1 MIGSTLRPRTDT
13 GTGLGPHDGKLAVD
27 ASEHQYRQYIT
38 QVTTFLPLIL
48 FFIAGAGTP
57 GPNNTIAMASG
68 ANYGL
73 KRTVP
78 CIAGVNVG
86 FPAMLILVGL
96 GLGGVLA
103 QWPWVLDVLRPIGVL
118 YLLWLAWRIGT
129 APTDL
134 ETRGQGKPPTFVQM
148 ALFQFV
154 NPKAWTLVVA
164 AVSTYTGFWNNFLTE
179 VLIIALFALIFSTPC
194 TLAWA
199 LLGVGAGK
207 VISKPSH
214 LRLFNVVM
222 AALLVLSLIP
232 AVLETIDSVSQLL
245 S

>member
-1 MIGSTLRPRTDT
+1 M
-13 GTGLGPHDGKLAVD
+13 
-27 ASEHQYRQYIT
+27 
-38 QVTTFLPLIL
+38 TTFLPIIV

-57 GPNNTIAMASG
+57 GPNNTIAMAAG
-68 ANYGL
+68 ANYGFR
-73 KRTVP
+73 RTIP

-86 FPAMLILVGL
+86 FPAMIVLVGL

-118 YLLWLAWRIGT
+118 YLLWLAWHIAT
-129 APTDL
+129 APTDISA
-134 ETRGQGKPPTFVQM
+134 RGQGKPPGFTQM

-164 AVSTYTGFWNNFLTE
+164 AISTYTGFWNSFFVE
-179 VLIIALFALIFSTPC
+179 VIIIAGLALVFSTPC
-194 TLAWA
+194 TVAWS

-214 LRLFNVVM
+214 MRTFNVVM
-222 AALLVLSLIP
+222 ALLLAASLLPALVEIW
-232 AVLETIDSVSQLL
+232 DSVQPLL

>member
-1 MIGSTLRPRTDT
+1 M
-13 GTGLGPHDGKLAVD
+13 
-27 ASEHQYRQYIT
+27 
-38 QVTTFLPLIL
+38 TTFLPVIL

-68 ANYGL
+68 ANYGFR
-73 KRTVP
+73 RTIP

-86 FPAMLILVGL
+86 FPTMLVLVGL

-103 QWPWVLDVLRPIGVL
+103 QWPWLLDILRPIGVL
-118 YLLWLAWRIGT
+118 YLLWLAWRIAT
-129 APTDL
+129 APT
-134 ETRGQGKPPTFVQM
+134 EVQARGTGKPPSFTQM

-164 AVSTYTGFWNNFLTE
+164 AVSTYTGFWDSFLAE
-179 VLIIALFALIFSTPC
+179 VLTIALIALIFSTPC
-194 TLAWA
+194 TAAWA

-207 VISKPSH
+207 VISRASH
-214 LRLFNVVM
+214 MRIFNWVM
-222 AALLVLSLIP
+222 AGLLVASLIP
-232 AVLETIDSVSQLL
+232 ALVEIWESVQPLL

>member
-1 MIGSTLRPRTDT
+1 M
-13 GTGLGPHDGKLAVD
+13 
-27 ASEHQYRQYIT
+27 
-38 QVTTFLPLIL
+38 TTFLPLIL

-73 KRTVP
+73 KRTFP
-78 CIAGVNVG
+78 CVAGVNVG
-86 FPAMLILVGL
+86 FPVMLILIGL
-96 GLGGVLA
+96 GLGGVLT

-129 APTDL
+129 ALTDL
-134 ETRGQGKPPTFVQM
+134 ETRGQGRPPGFVQM

-164 AVSTYTGFWNNFLTE
+164 AVSTYTGFWDNFLAE
-179 VLIIALFALIFSTPC
+179 VLVLAAFAVVFSTPC
-194 TLAWA
+194 TVAWA

-207 VISKPSH
+207 VISTPHH
-214 LRLFNVVM
+214 LRIFNLVM

-232 AVLETIDSVSQLL
+232 AVVETVESVQLL
-245 S
+245 LS

>member
-1 MIGSTLRPRTDT
+1 MTI
-13 GTGLGPHDGKLAVD
+13 
-27 ASEHQYRQYIT
+27 
-38 QVTTFLPLIL
+38 FLPIIL

-78 CIAGVNVG
+78 CIAGVNTG
-86 FPAMLILVGL
+86 FPVMIILVGL
-96 GLGGVLA
+96 GLGGVLN
-103 QWPWVLDVLRPIGVL
+103 QWPWILDILQPIGVL
-118 YLLWLAWRIGT
+118 YLLWLAWHIAT

-134 ETRGQGKPPTFVQM
+134 ENSKQGKPPGYLQM

-164 AVSTYTGFWNNFLTE
+164 AISTYTGFWGNFFAE
-179 VLIIALFALIFSTPC
+179 VLILALFALIFSTPC
-194 TLAWA
+194 TVAWA
-199 LLGVGAGK
+199 LLGVAAGK
-207 VISKPSH
+207 VISKPQH
-214 LRLFNVVM
+214 LRIFNITM
-222 AALLVLSLIP
+222 AVLLVISLIP
-232 AVLETIDSVSQLL
+232 AVIEIIGTVRDLL

>member
-1 MIGSTLRPRTDT
+1 M
-13 GTGLGPHDGKLAVD
+13 
-27 ASEHQYRQYIT
+27 
-38 QVTTFLPLIL
+38 TTFLPLIL

-68 ANYGL
+68 VNYGL

-86 FPAMLILVGL
+86 FPVMLILVGL

-103 QWPWVLDVLRPIGVL
+103 QWPWVLDVLQPIGVL
-118 YLLWLAWRIGT
+118 YLLWLAWQIAT

-134 ETRGQGKPPTFVQM
+134 EARGQGKPPGFVQM

-164 AVSTYTGFWNNFLTE
+164 AVSTYTGFWGNFLAE
-179 VLIIALFALIFSTPC
+179 VLILALFALIFSTPC
-194 TLAWA
+194 TFVWT

-214 LRLFNVVM
+214 LRIFNLVM

-232 AVLETIDSVSQLL
+232 AVIDIAGSVQQLL